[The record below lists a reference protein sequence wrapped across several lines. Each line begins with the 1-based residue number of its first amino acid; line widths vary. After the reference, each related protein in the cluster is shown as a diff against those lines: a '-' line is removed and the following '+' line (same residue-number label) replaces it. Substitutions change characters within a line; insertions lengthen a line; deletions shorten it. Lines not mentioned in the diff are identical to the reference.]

1 MGGGCPNSPNQNQNQ
16 RGNQQMTF
24 TNTDSVRHEINK
36 KVDDQFNYE
45 VWNQVDD
52 QVFLVYPIRYKIIKE
67 INK

>member
-1 MGGGCPNSPNQNQNQ
+1 MI
-16 RGNQQMTF
+16 F

-52 QVFLVYPIRYKIIKE
+52 QVFLIYPIRYKIIKE